1 MSQIIDRRVNGKNK
15 SAVNRQ
21 KFIRR
26 YKKHLKKAVE
36 EAVSKRSIA
45 DMEHGESINIPSKD
59 ISEPTFGTGQGGVK
73 DGVYPGNKEFTSGD
87 SIPRPQGGGGQGS
100 GKQASDSGEG
110 EDEFSFTLSREEFMD
125 LFFVTTE
132 IA

>member
-36 EAVSKRSIA
+36 DAVTKRSIT
-45 DMEHGESINIPSKD
+45 DMERGENVNIPAR
-59 ISEPTFGTGQGGVK
+59 
-73 DGVYPGNKEFTSGD
+73 DGSWGSTERSSSSTIPSDFTTSG
-87 SIPRPQGGGGQGS
+87 R
-100 GKQASDSGEG
+100 AC
-110 EDEFSFTLSREEFMD
+110 RW
-125 LFFVTTE
+125 
-132 IA
+132 ACAAA